1 MTGVASCLLPVG
13 KLCSLWSLCRRP
25 LEECQLRERNLSF
38 SNRLDTF
45 GLGTEEVL
53 METVLLPMGR
63 TMSQEEV
70 EVLMN
75 QTVQRVSDTLSVS
88 ADIAQHLLIHCKWN
102 VDVLIQRYT
111 EDPEL
116 LLFSSG
122 LQVRNPQPSLGPVTH
137 CPVCVNQLSAADNPP
152 SLCCMHCCCKV
163 RVAPFIILKNYLQ
176 KEGGYF
182 FLSLISFQQL
192 SWYITLFVVHC
203 FVCLHSM

>member
-1 MTGVASCLLPVG
+1 M
-13 KLCSLWSLCRRP
+13 
-25 LEECQLRERNLSF
+25 SF
-38 SNRLDTF
+38 SNRLDAF

-63 TMSQEEV
+63 TMNQEEV

-122 LQVRNPQPSLGPVTH
+122 LQVRNPQPSLRPDTH
-137 CPVCVNQLSAADNPP
+137 CPVCVNQLSTADNPP

-163 RVAPFIILKNYLQ
+163 RVAQF
-176 KEGGYF
+176 
-182 FLSLISFQQL
+182 
-192 SWYITLFVVHC
+192 
-203 FVCLHSM
+203 